1 MKRAMKYNTSPVNS
15 RTNETPKL
23 DDKPIQMNIEEKKED
38 IKIEEVIEQR
48 LLNKKKAI
56 NLDDTKKSKKEKKVY
71 DIDDTIMRDI
81 TLAGDIH
88 VQLISNVNGYFVDI
102 RKYFKQ
108 YPTKKGIRML
118 ATKFV
123 VAADML
129 KDDLKDVVELAKL
142 KTAEN
147 NK

>member
-1 MKRAMKYNTSPVNS
+1 MKYNTSPVNS

>member
-1 MKRAMKYNTSPVNS
+1 MKYNTSPVNS

-88 VQLISNVNGYFVDI
+88 VQLISNVNGYFIDI

-108 YPTKKGIRML
+108 YPSKKGIRML

-123 VAADML
+123 IAAEML

-142 KTAEN
+142 RTAGN

>member
-56 NLDDTKKSKKEKKVY
+56 NLDDTKKTKKEKKVY

-88 VQLISNVNGYFVDI
+88 VQLISNVNGYYVDI

-142 KTAEN
+142 KTADN

>member
-1 MKRAMKYNTSPVNS
+1 MKHNASPINS
-15 RTNETPKL
+15 RTSETPKL

-88 VQLISNVNGYFVDI
+88 VQLISNVNGYYVDI

-142 KTAEN
+142 RTADN